1 MQKQVK
7 QLKVMVNSYTRED
20 STEIDVCNRWWSLT
34 SWNKETMR
42 NNIIDSKEYLPR
54 LRPYSS
60 MFPATKIMFVINRGK
75 EESVK

>member
-1 MQKQVK
+1 MK
-7 QLKVMVNSYTRED
+7 SDDR
-20 STEIDVCNRWWSLT
+20 SLT